1 MINDN
6 KEYNKYRIII
16 VIMVIIILLMF
27 IYIIFLNNK
36 PDENFNNSTN
46 IEELNNNT
54 IELKE
59 DIEEKEDTEEEED
72 AEEAEDIKEEEEEK
86 QESKDEKNEVTSDDE
101 VIVTN
106 ELSYKKGLN
115 IDGKLLAYLGKITI
129 SLGDR
134 ENPLFSRINIDNHN
148 SFVELAYYNIL
159 KDSLHKLDSS
169 TTAFDANSNT
179 LTKSDAKGDKIYYEI
194 YGYVKGEDLRKSYKE
209 LFDEEL
215 YNHHYRSCPMLL
227 YSPKEDRYYA
237 YQNCGGTGYGFSKYI
252 YDYKKEGATH
262 IVYIAYDSAYGEGK
276 ISDTTNF
283 KKADKY
289 EIIIQEQSG
298 NGYNFLYSINTNL
311 NNE

>member
-1 MINDN
+1 MINDNNEN

-27 IYIIFLNNK
+27 IYILFFLNNK
-36 PDENFNNSTN
+36 PDEKINNSTN

-54 IELKE
+54 TELKE
-59 DIEEKEDTEEEED
+59 DTEEKEDTKEEK
-72 AEEAEDIKEEEEEK
+72 DIEEEEEK
-86 QESKDEKNEVTSDDE
+86 QESKDEKDEVTSDDE
-101 VIVTN
+101 VIVTD

-134 ENPLFSRINIDNHN
+134 ENPLFSRINRDNHN
-148 SFVELAYYNIL
+148 SFVELAYYNIK

-169 TTAFDANSNT
+169 ITAFDANSNA
-179 LTKSDAKGDKIYYEI
+179 LTKSDAKGDNIYYEI
-194 YGYVKGEDLRKSYKE
+194 YGYVKGEDLRKIYKE
-209 LFDEEL
+209 LFGEEL

-237 YQNCGGTGYGFSKYI
+237 CPNCGGTGYGFSKYI

-289 EIIIQEQSG
+289 EIEIQENSDNSFQ
-298 NGYNFLYSINTNL
+298 FLYSINTKFK
-311 NNE
+311 

>member
-1 MINDN
+1 MINDNN

-27 IYIIFLNNK
+27 IYILFFLNNK
-36 PDENFNNSTN
+36 PEEKINNSTN

-54 IELKE
+54 TELKE
-59 DIEEKEDTEEEED
+59 DTEEKEDTKEEKDIEED
-72 AEEAEDIKEEEEEK
+72 EEK

-101 VIVTN
+101 VIVTD

-134 ENPLFSRINIDNHN
+134 ENPLFSSINIDNHD
-148 SFVELAYYNIL
+148 SFVEIAYYNIL

-179 LTKSDAKGDKIYYEI
+179 LTKSDAKGDNIYYEI
-194 YGYVKGEDLRKSYKE
+194 YGYVKGEDLRKIYKE
-209 LFDEEL
+209 LFGEEL

-237 YQNCGGTGYGFSKYI
+237 CPNCGGTGYGFSKYI
-252 YDYKKEGATH
+252 YDYKKEDNRH
-262 IVYIAYDSAYGEGK
+262 KVYIAYDKVYGEGK

-289 EIIIQEQSG
+289 EIEIQENSDNSFQ
-298 NGYNFLYSINTNL
+298 FLYSINTKL